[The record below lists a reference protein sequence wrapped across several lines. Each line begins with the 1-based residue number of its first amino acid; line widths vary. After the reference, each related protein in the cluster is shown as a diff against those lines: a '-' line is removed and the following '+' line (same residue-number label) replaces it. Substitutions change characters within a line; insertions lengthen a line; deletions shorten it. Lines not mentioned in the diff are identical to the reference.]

1 MGVIKAAQNAGQ
13 KKLTNKGFKTSLQ
26 LIGSSNAAFR
36 KSAPDWLAHID
47 WRTEGLLRGSVKM
60 ESGGGGLFTYE
71 VLKRQKGYRGDS
83 IWFVNYRRFSI

>member
-1 MGVIKAAQNAGQ
+1 MQGK

-60 ESGGGGLFTYE
+60 EGGRDSLLTYE
-71 VLKRQKGYRGDS
+71 VLKRQNG
-83 IWFVNYRRFSI
+83 